1 MPGLFDNSTHF
12 IRFFNVLQEIDI
24 QQLLKVVHHY
34 FMSLGV
40 DEIRRRGVESEQ
52 SLRMVKTM
60 VHELCRLL
68 VSHQHKWGY

>member
-1 MPGLFDNSTHF
+1 MRELCSRVILATQPLCM
-12 IRFFNVLQEIDI
+12 QEIDI

-40 DEIRRRGVESEQ
+40 DEIRRRGVESEK

-68 VSHQHKWGY
+68 VSHSC